1 MWTSETRPSARIER
15 VLRGQVKL
23 EDEEPGI
30 RSACSKYIFD
40 GALELLSIQ
49 GKDARR
55 RALARIP
62 DLIRPHIEREAW
74 RIYDM
79 RRGR

>member
-1 MWTSETRPSARIER
+1 MWRDELRPSKRIER

-23 EDEEPGI
+23 EDEDPGI
-30 RSACSKYIFD
+30 QSACSKYIYD
-40 GALELLSIQ
+40 GAVELLSIQ

-62 DLIRPHIEREAW
+62 ELIRPHIEREVW
-74 RIYDM
+74 RIFDV

>member
-1 MWTSETRPSARIER
+1 MWTDATRPSKRIER

-40 GALELLSIQ
+40 GAVELLSIP

-55 RALARIP
+55 AALARVP
-62 DLIRPHIEREAW
+62 ENIRPHIEREAW
-74 RIYDM
+74 RIFDM

>member
-1 MWTSETRPSARIER
+1 MWTDETRPSKRIER
-15 VLRGQVKL
+15 VLRGKVRM

-30 RSACSKYIFD
+30 RSACSKYIYD
-40 GALELLSIQ
+40 GAVELLSIK

-62 DLIRPHIEREAW
+62 ELIRPHIEREAW
-74 RIYDM
+74 RIFDA